1 MAAGIDPASL
11 RRATE
16 AVEGAEPIGQVGFG
30 DMTRSLLQT
39 VMRSRGTLRRGASLG
54 REGLKIATGRSEIE
68 PAKGDWRF
76 KDPAWQDNPAYRRV
90 MQAYLAWAASME
102 DLVDTA
108 ALEWRD
114 SERARFF
121 MGILTSA
128 AAPTNTLPGNPAA
141 LKRAFETGGLSLV
154 RGARSV
160 VRDARSNGGMPAQVN
175 TSAFTIGE
183 DLAATPGAVV
193 YRDDVCEVIQYTP
206 STPTTRAR
214 PVLIVPPQINKY
226 YFLDL
231 APGRSLVE
239 YVVSRGL
246 PVFMIS
252 WRNPGPQ
259 QGEWDLDTYAAAVLR
274 AVDVTIEVSR
284 SDDVNVL
291 GFCAGGI
298 LTATVLSHLAATGD
312 DRVRSAS
319 FGVTLLDFAI
329 PNTVGLFDSSP
340 LIHMGR
346 ARSSRAGVLD
356 GRSLA
361 NVFTWL
367 RPNDLVWNY
376 WVNNNLMGNEPP
388 TFDILAWNSDATNL
402 PARLHGQLLSI
413 FTDNLVATPGGID
426 VLGTPVDLSRVRL
439 DTYVTGALTDHLTP
453 WKGCYRT
460 TQLLPGDST
469 FVLSNAGHIASLVNP
484 PGNPKAHFFA
494 GPEPGSDP
502 DAWRA
507 GAERRSGTWWEHW
520 SDWVCERSGDER
532 KAPAKLG
539 SRRHKVI
546 EPAPGSYV
554 RGAAEPIAA

>member
-16 AVEGAEPIGQVGFG
+16 AVEGAEPIGQVNVG

-39 VMRSRGTLRRGASLG
+39 VMRSRGTVRRGANLG
-54 REGLKIATGRSEIE
+54 REGLRIAAGRSELE

-76 KDPAWQDNPAYRRV
+76 KDSAWQDNPAYHRL
-90 MQAYLAWAASME
+90 MQAYLAWATSME
-102 DLVDTA
+102 DLVDSA
-108 ALEWRD
+108 DLEWRD

-141 LKRAFETGGLSLV
+141 LKRAFETGGLSLIRGV
-154 RGARSV
+154 RNL

-175 TSAFTIGE
+175 TRAFTIGE

-193 YRDDVCEVIQYTP
+193 YRDEICEVIQYTP
-206 STPTTRAR
+206 RTPTVRAR
-214 PVLIVPPQINKY
+214 PVLIIPPQINKY

-274 AVDVTIEVSR
+274 ALDVTTEVSR

-298 LTATVLSHLAATGD
+298 LTATVLSHLAATSD
-312 DRVRSAS
+312 ERVASAS

-426 VLGTPVDLSRVRL
+426 VLGTPVDLSRVNI

-460 TQLLPGDST
+460 TQLMPGDST

-484 PGNPKAHFFA
+484 PGNPKAHYFA

-502 DAWRA
+502 EAWRA
-507 GAERRSGTWWEHW
+507 GAERRAGTWWEHW
-520 SDWVCERSGDER
+520 SDWVSERSGDER
-532 KAPAKLG
+532 KAPTKLG

-546 EPAPGSYV
+546 EQAPGSYV
-554 RGAAEPIAA
+554 RGAEPIAA

>member
-54 REGLKIATGRSEIE
+54 REGLKIAAGRSEIE

-76 KDPAWQDNPAYRRV
+76 KDPAWRDNPAYRRV

-102 DLVDTA
+102 ELVDTA

-274 AVDVTIEVSR
+274 AVDVTTEVSR

-426 VLGTPVDLSRVRL
+426 VLGTPVDLSRVQL

-554 RGAAEPIAA
+554 RGAEPIAA